1 MATSGI
7 ISAYLRRSKLSLL
20 RPTIISLSSSSPL
33 PTTSNSTLPLF
44 SRHTTS
50 FRYFSAQPSDSDF
63 THQLNSVTESELR
76 SLGYIDG
83 SQVSDA
89 AGTLL
94 DDLHLPIR
102 CVVSLLDGYH
112 DLTGLP
118 WWIVIASSTVAM
130 RITLSPWIL
139 LQLHKLRQIGE
150 VFPKLPPP
158 FPPPFSGRSFV
169 NQFSLF
175 WRKRRE
181 LGCPSFLWFVAS
193 ITVQLPC
200 FLLWMTSIRKMS
212 LDQHPGFDTGGIL
225 WFQNL
230 TEVSNGP
237 FGLILPVLIAGLH
250 FCNIQVSFRSVS
262 AVQGEET
269 FHLLAK
275 LYKKYLELLT
285 LPILIVGFYIPQ
297 GSLVYWVTNSSLSL
311 VQQLC
316 LQHPVISQKLGLVQK
331 SVNVSVNS
339 EGNVN
344 GSTLPDAP
352 RKRGPV
358 SAFDLSP
365 LQLVDQSVA
374 HLSAGRVDRALPLLR
389 VALSKDPEYYIAL
402 TVLGQA
408 MLQLKDYDE
417 AVEYLECALSK
428 ISLRDPT
435 DAEALDYFIQASMSA
450 GAAYYHQGKLAESFA
465 HFERIRDIEVP
476 EEPTAKARY
485 YEGLMVFSSF
495 LINEGR
501 KDEATHYLRMAAAY
515 DPQYAVYLEHLDK
528 VRDNFVSDLASSRR
542 ADY

>member
-311 VQQLC
+311 VQQ
-316 LQHPVISQKLGLVQK
+316 
-331 SVNVSVNS
+331 
-339 EGNVN
+339 
-344 GSTLPDAP
+344 
-352 RKRGPV
+352 
-358 SAFDLSP
+358 
-365 LQLVDQSVA
+365 SVA